1 MHMLS
6 SNVLV
11 LNKSFLPVHITSLK
25 RALILLYQ
33 GVAKAVDENYRTF
46 AFDSWKD
53 ISVLNKTQSVGLVNK
68 FIRVPRVILLI
79 NYDKVPKRYIKFSRA
94 NIFLRDKNKCQYC
107 GKEFKKNNLNL
118 DHVIPR
124 AYGGISSWENI
135 VCSCIKCNRVKG
147 GRTPEEAGMK
157 LMRKPKKPEWSPYYH
172 ISLTNI
178 LYKEWMPFLNLVD
191 NTYWHIELEE

>member
-1 MHMLS
+1 MLS

-53 ISVLNKTQSVGLVNK
+53 ISVLDKTQSVGLVNK

-107 GKEFKKNNLNL
+107 GKEFKKNDLNL

-135 VCSCIKCNRVKG
+135 VCSCIKCNRIKG

>member
-1 MHMLS
+1 MLS

-25 RALILLYQ
+25 RAFILLYQ

-46 AFDSWKD
+46 AFDSWQD
-53 ISVLNKTQSVGLVNK
+53 ISVLDKTQSVGLVNK

-79 NYDKVPKRYIKFSRA
+79 NYDKIPKRYIKFSRA

-107 GKEFKKNNLNL
+107 GKEFKKNDLNL

-135 VCSCIKCNRVKG
+135 VCSCIKCNRIKG
-147 GRTPEEAGMK
+147 GRTPEEAKMK
-157 LMRKPKKPEWSPYYH
+157 LTRKPKKPEWSPYYH

>member
-1 MHMLS
+1 MLS

>member
-1 MHMLS
+1 MLS

-53 ISVLNKTQSVGLVNK
+53 ISVLDKTQSVGLVNK

-107 GKEFKKNNLNL
+107 GKEFKKNDLNL

-135 VCSCIKCNRVKG
+135 VCSCIKCNRIKG

-157 LMRKPKKPEWSPYYH
+157 LKQKPKKPEWSPYYH

>member
-1 MHMLS
+1 MLS

-46 AFDSWKD
+46 AFDLWKD
-53 ISVLNKTQSVGLVNK
+53 IAVLDKTQSIGLVNK

-107 GKEFKKNNLNL
+107 GKEFKKNDLNL

-135 VCSCIKCNRVKG
+135 VCSCIKCNRIKG

-157 LMRKPKKPEWSPYYH
+157 LTRKPKKPEWSPYYH

-178 LYKEWMPFLNLVD
+178 LHKEWMPFLNLVD
-191 NTYWHIELEE
+191 NAYWHVELEK

>member
-107 GKEFKKNNLNL
+107 GNEFKKNNLNL

>member
-1 MHMLS
+1 MLS

-53 ISVLNKTQSVGLVNK
+53 IAVLDKTQSVGLVNK

-107 GKEFKKNNLNL
+107 GKEFKKNDLNL

-135 VCSCIKCNRVKG
+135 VCSCIKCNRIKG

-157 LMRKPKKPEWSPYYH
+157 LTRKPKKPEWSPYYH

-178 LYKEWMPFLNLVD
+178 LHKEWMPFLNLVD
-191 NTYWHIELEE
+191 NAYWHVELEK

>member
-1 MHMLS
+1 
-6 SNVLV
+6 
-11 LNKSFLPVHITSLK
+11 VHITSLK

-53 ISVLNKTQSVGLVNK
+53 ISVLDKTQSVGLVNK

-107 GKEFKKNNLNL
+107 GKEFKKNDLNL

-135 VCSCIKCNRVKG
+135 VCSCIKCNRIKG

-157 LMRKPKKPEWSPYYH
+157 LKQKPKKPEWSPYYH

>member
-1 MHMLS
+1 MLS

-33 GVAKAVDENYRTF
+33 GAAKAVDENYRTF

-53 ISVLNKTQSVGLVNK
+53 ISVFDKTQSVGLVNK

-107 GKEFKKNNLNL
+107 GKEFKKNDLNL

-135 VCSCIKCNRVKG
+135 VCSCIKCNRIKG

-157 LMRKPKKPEWSPYYH
+157 LTRKPKKPEWSPYYH